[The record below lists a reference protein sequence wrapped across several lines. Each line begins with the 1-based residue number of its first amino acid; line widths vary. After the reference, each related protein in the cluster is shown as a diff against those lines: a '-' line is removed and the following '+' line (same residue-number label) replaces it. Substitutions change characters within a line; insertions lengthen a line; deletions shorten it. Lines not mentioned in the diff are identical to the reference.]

1 MTAMKIYNLYDEV
14 DEYDLEWII
23 DDLIPSSEPT
33 IIYGAMSSGKTALAL
48 HLGFC
53 ISDGRDFFDQP
64 VKKSNVLFIALEGQ
78 RDIKPRSHAHR
89 IRHQSRSTSNFWI
102 IHKGFKF
109 GDPDIQNKLL
119 SVIHEYEIE
128 VIIIDTLSL
137 ARPSGTLNDDG
148 SASIVTRELREYASH
163 GVSIILIGH
172 TGKDERRGLA
182 NSQVLQN
189 DVPTILSVKKNADNE
204 GTISV
209 IKQRSGNIGKTLKY
223 KLEAIEI
230 NDQGQTAICV
240 VSSDGAKEPHDTKV
254 LNAISDLLEQSP
266 DGVTRKQIQNY
277 IGSIDP
283 IESEKDKISKSM
295 KSAINRS
302 IKNLIKKG
310 QIIEVET
317 HLETL
322 FRIPDITRK
331 HGETN
336 G

>member
-1 MTAMKIYNLYDEV
+1 MKIYNLYEEV
-14 DEYDLEWII
+14 EEYKLEWII
-23 DDLIPSSEPT
+23 DELIPSSEPT

-53 ISDGRDFFDQP
+53 ISDGREFFDQT

-89 IRHQSRSTSNFWI
+89 IKHQSRKTSNFWVI
-102 IHKGFKF
+102 NRGFKF
-109 GDPDIQNKLL
+109 GDPVIQNKLL
-119 SVIHEYEIE
+119 GLIHEYEIE

-189 DVPTILSVKKNADNE
+189 DVPTILKAKKNADNE

-209 IKQRSGNIGKTLKY
+209 IKQRSGTTGKTLKY
-223 KLEAIEI
+223 KLEPVEI
-230 NDQGQTAICV
+230 NDEGQTAICV
-240 VSSDGAKEPHDTKV
+240 VNSDGSKEPHDTKV
-254 LNAISDLLEQSP
+254 FNAISDLLEESIEGP
-266 DGVTRKQIQNY
+266 TRKQIHNY
-277 IGSIDP
+277 IASIDP
-283 IESEKDKISKSM
+283 KESERDSISKSM

-322 FRIPDITRK
+322 FKVPDIPRK

-336 G
+336 E